1 MVWYVLGLGFCL
13 RLLLAALIP
22 PGYDEAYYVFYGRQ
36 LDLSYFDHPVAV
48 GIWSWAGQQLGSSTL
63 ALRLPSLLS
72 YTAALALL
80 ADATKR
86 WYGKAAQLWLV
97 LLGSSCPL
105 LFICGGVLLLPDS
118 PLLLGLALLLWWLSR
133 HPQLTPT
140 TAREAL
146 ELGAIAAAITLS
158 KYHAFIVLACL
169 LVASLSTPRSRQ
181 QWSQPWPYLSLLF
194 WAALAAPLWLWNIQH
209 DWISFAF
216 QSGRT
221 GASNSFALGN
231 SALFLLTQLGL
242 LFPTVG
248 LSLLSVLWPSHRGAW
263 NVNPA
268 TPLLR
273 MLSIPQ
279 LLVFAVLAGR
289 MQVMASWLVPAWWI
303 ALPLASAWI
312 ASKGW
317 NSRRVRG
324 GVLLTGCTLPPLL
337 LVAGLQMRWG
347 ILQSWIPTREDPS
360 AQLMQPAEVRKALRA
375 NPEIW
380 SAIQKADVIASHRYE
395 IPGFLAL
402 ALGGER
408 SRRFTTLSN
417 DPRGFA
423 YWPSLNPST
432 TSQGVLIAPVE
443 PGSPLNKRDFHKP
456 VDQIQSLGIVTVQRA
471 GQDALDLE
479 VASFEAGPDDYP
491 WPYRR

>member
-1 MVWYVLGLGFCL
+1 MVWFVLGLGFCL
-13 RLLLAALIP
+13 RLLLAALLP

-48 GIWSWAGQQLGSSTL
+48 GIWSWAGQQIGGNTL

-72 YTAALALL
+72 YTAALVLL

-86 WYGKAAQLWLV
+86 WYGKSAHFWLV

-105 LFICGGVLLLPDS
+105 LFLCGGVFLLPDS

-158 KYHAFIVLACL
+158 KYHAFIVLGSL
-169 LVASLSTPRSRQ
+169 LLASFSNPRSRQ
-181 QWSQPWPYLSLLF
+181 HWRQPWPYLSLLI
-194 WAALAAPLWLWNIQH
+194 WATLAAPLWLWNSQN

-221 GASNSFALGN
+221 GASNSFVLGH
-231 SALFLLTQLGL
+231 SVLFLLTQLGL
-242 LFPTVG
+242 LFPTAG
-248 LSLLSVLWPSHRGAW
+248 ITLLSVLWPRHRGDW
-263 NVNPA
+263 NDKPA

-273 MLSIPQ
+273 MLAIPQ

-289 MQVMASWLVPAWWI
+289 MQVMASWLVPAWWV
-303 ALPLASAWI
+303 ALPMASAWI

-317 NSRRVRG
+317 ASRRVRG
-324 GVLLTGCTLPPLL
+324 GALFTGCTLPPLL

-347 ILQSWIPTREDPS
+347 ILQSWLPTREDPS
-360 AQLMQPAEVRKALRA
+360 AQLMQPAEVRKALQS

-380 SAIQKADVIASHRYE
+380 SAVQAAEVIASHRYE

-402 ALGGER
+402 ALGEEGPG
-408 SRRFTTLSN
+408 RFTTLSN

-423 YWPSLNPST
+423 YWPSLNPSSP
-432 TSQGVLIAPVE
+432 SQGVLIAPVE
-443 PGSPLNKRDFHKP
+443 VGSPLSKREFP
-456 VDQIQSLGIVTVQRA
+456 APIQAVKSLGSITVQRA
-471 GQDALDLE
+471 GRDALELE
-479 VASFEAGPDDYP
+479 VASFKAGPGVYP